1 VSIRDGVRQGWV
13 WHGQR
18 TILRGDGVNW
28 ELGSRDGWAAD
39 LEHSD
44 PAPCAG
50 ARYCNG
56 RKQLGSLRGR
66 VTASLRAFGFSI
78 DPADSA
84 QLRSRDGNRYIIYQL
99 SYPNPNE
106 TGAHLR
112 PTIQVEL
119 KLQRAAPAV
128 DRPTGRFLR
137 RGSFQSVPGD
147 NNNCLR
153 QRRRNSG

>member
-39 LEHSD
+39 LEHPD

-56 RKQLGSLRGR
+56 GSKISEWIVDAIRIAGSANQD
-66 VTASLRAFGFSI
+66 TRA
-78 DPADSA
+78 
-84 QLRSRDGNRYIIYQL
+84 
-99 SYPNPNE
+99 
-106 TGAHLR
+106 
-112 PTIQVEL
+112 EL
-119 KLQRAAPAV
+119 CR
-128 DRPTGRFLR
+128 
-137 RGSFQSVPGD
+137 
-147 NNNCLR
+147 
-153 QRRRNSG
+153 